1 MALLKFILF
10 IFIAALVLL
19 LVIAFYFYNILR
31 KASHR
36 FQRDQKQRQTEVNG
50 NVIYD
55 NRTPQQAQQQIIP
68 DDEGEYVD
76 YEEES

>member
-1 MALLKFILF
+1 MAFLKFILF
-10 IFIAALVLL
+10 LFIAALVLL
-19 LVIAFYFYNILR
+19 LVIAFSFYNTLR
-31 KASHR
+31 KASRR
-36 FQRDQKQRQTEVNG
+36 FQREQTKRQTEVNG

-76 YEEES
+76 YEEE